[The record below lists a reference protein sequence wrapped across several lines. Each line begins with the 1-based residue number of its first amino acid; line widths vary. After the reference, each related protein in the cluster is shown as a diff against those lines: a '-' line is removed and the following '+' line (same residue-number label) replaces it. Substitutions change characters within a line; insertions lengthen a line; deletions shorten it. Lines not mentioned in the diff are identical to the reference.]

1 MRKFAIAAGAL
12 ALSLV
17 CFAGCAGGSGI
28 SEGVR
33 MNYSTGKESSKVYDR
48 DLFYN
53 NTNETVIADPG
64 VVYVSEEESEEYGG
78 WYYMYGTGSSASYTT
93 GDSNL
98 YAFQCFRSKNLVDWQ
113 LAGAYDKG
121 YSLMFTSSDW
131 VSLTSENIW
140 APEVIY
146 NPSDGKF
153 YMYFSAEAK
162 SSATASGATAAFD
175 KLYLGIAVGDTPV
188 SFRVLG
194 SESPVTTAD
203 NGIITGGDIP
213 IDFERA
219 YDCGI
224 FSVIDADPFLD
235 DDGELYLYFNKH
247 TDSNPN
253 TSSLQG
259 VWGMKM
265 KDFVTPDYSTLSLI
279 CSPNVVSAE
288 GGLSEEGKPVVESLG
303 ESYSFSEGSVNEAPF
318 MVKYDGKYYMTY
330 SANGYSSP
338 SYSVHQAISD
348 DPLEGFVKPQTTDG
362 NPVLASNNAYVAGT
376 GHHSIVR
383 AGDDYMIVY
392 ARMGNPSNY
401 AMGWIRIAGVDQL
414 LFTQNAAG
422 ETVLTSNGPSYTLQ
436 PLPESIS
443 GYQNVAESATITVS
457 DGEGAE
463 YLNDGLIPYYV
474 FAEDRMYTGKTGS
487 QITLS
492 WDTPVSLNAIMI
504 YNTDNYDDAFKN
516 IRSVRVY
523 FAQTPSWASRDY
535 LFGVME
541 NVAFPEEYLVD
552 GALMQGAA
560 AVMSFDEVKVN
571 RIVITLGEKFEEY
584 DAMGNPNETIV
595 IPEIVCLGKEG

>member
-1 MRKFAIAAGAL
+1 MRKTLIAGAL
-12 ALSLV
+12 FLSLV
-17 CFAGCAGGSGI
+17 CLAGCGSGDGI
-28 SEGVR
+28 TDGVR
-33 MNYSTGKESSKVYDR
+33 MNYSTGRASDKVYDR
-48 DLFYN
+48 ELFYN

-93 GDSNL
+93 GDGNL

-113 LAGAYDKG
+113 LAGEDAKG
-121 YSLMFTSSDW
+121 YSLMLTSSDW
-131 VSLTSENIW
+131 VNLSSENIW

-146 NPSDGKF
+146 NPTDGKF

-162 SSATASGATAAFD
+162 PSATVSSPSAAFD

-188 SFRVLG
+188 SFRPIGAEDALFNAEG
-194 SESPVTTAD
+194 ELVTSAQP
-203 NGIITGGDIP
+203 P

-224 FSVIDADPFLD
+224 FSVIDASPFLD
-235 DDGELYLYFNKH
+235 DDGQLYLYFNKH
-247 TDSNPN
+247 TDSNPK
-253 TSSLQG
+253 TPSLQG

-265 KDFVTPDYSTLSLI
+265 KDFVTPDYSTLTLI
-279 CSPNVVSAE
+279 CSPGVVSAE
-288 GGLSEEGKPVVESLG
+288 GGLSEDGKPEVMSRG
-303 ESYSFSEGSVNEAPF
+303 SAYSFSEGSVNEGPF
-318 MVKYDGKYYMTY
+318 MVKHDGTYYMTY

-362 NPVLASNNAYVAGT
+362 NPVLLSSNAYVAGT
-376 GHHSIVR
+376 GHHSIVK

-401 AMGWIRIAGVDQL
+401 AMGWIRMVGIDEI

-422 ETVLTSNGPSYTLQ
+422 QTVMTSNGPSYTLQ
-436 PLPESIS
+436 PLPSAIS
-443 GYQNVAESATITVS
+443 GYSNVAKTAQITVS

-463 YLNDGLIPYYV
+463 YLNDGIIPYYS
-474 FAEDRMYTGKTGS
+474 FSENRTFSGKAGT

-492 WDTPVSLNAIMI
+492 WQTAVSLSSIMV
-504 YNTDNYDDAFKN
+504 YNTDNYDNAFKN
-516 IRSVRVY
+516 IESVRIY
-523 FAQTPSWASRDY
+523 FAQTPDWASRDY

-541 NVAFPEEYLVD
+541 NVEFPSDYLVD
-552 GALMQGAA
+552 GTLMQGAA
-560 AVMSFDEVKVN
+560 AVMCFEEVKVS
-571 RIVITLGEKFEEY
+571 RIVITLGEKYEMY
-584 DAMGNPNETIV
+584 DAMGELNETIL